1 MQKMKKILLA
11 VSIIT
16 MLSAQTVSAQE
27 NMVEENKM
35 KGQGSIQVVLSD
47 EELSAKKEGVEFQC
61 VKVADIIN
69 GEYLFYEELPI
80 GLKNVTKE
88 NLTAKEQDQ
97 IVHVLAE
104 KKYASDIRQTD
115 NNGEILFDDLDVGL
129 YLLKA
134 KDSKT
139 YGTISP
145 SLVAIP
151 TWDETEK
158 EMEYHVKVIPKYTK
172 EVLQNS
178 QSVKTGDFEDVTDY
192 AIMVWI
198 SLICIMGICVLR
210 RRKFYGRK

>member
-1 MQKMKKILLA
+1 M
-11 VSIIT
+11 
-16 MLSAQTVSAQE
+16 
-27 NMVEENKM
+27 
-35 KGQGSIQVVLSD
+35 SD

-178 QSVKTGDFEDVTDY
+178 QSVKTGDSEDVTDH